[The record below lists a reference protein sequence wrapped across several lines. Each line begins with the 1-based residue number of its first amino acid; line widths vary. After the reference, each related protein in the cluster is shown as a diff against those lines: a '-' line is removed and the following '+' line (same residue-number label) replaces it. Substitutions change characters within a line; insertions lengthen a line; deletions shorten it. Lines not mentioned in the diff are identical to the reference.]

1 MKKIFTVIVLFSL
14 FLFYPMNNVQ
24 AQFGMKIGPNVGLNF
39 NIGTGS
45 DLKET
50 MTGFGILF
58 GATADMRFTPTI
70 GLITNLQFYDN
81 RSGSYDESG
90 TYQGINYTVENSA
103 SIAYFVIEPLFKLTL
118 PASNFYFVAGTGLGF
133 NVESTGEQ
141 TLKSANGQLTFND
154 GSTKSKT
161 TLKDMLVRF
170 ELKLGS
176 GYDFVLSK
184 LVTLTPQLT
193 FGYGI
198 TKVQSEISARIMTI
212 QLQTSCKF
220 SVL

>member
-14 FLFYPMNNVQ
+14 FFLYPTNNVN
-24 AQFGMKIGPNVGLNF
+24 AQFGMKVGANLGLNF

-50 MTGFGILF
+50 MSGFGMLF
-58 GATADMRFTPTI
+58 GATVDMSFTRSI

-90 TYQGINYTVENSA
+90 TYQGINYTITNSA
-103 SIAYFVIEPLFKLTL
+103 SIAYFVIEPLFKLSL
-118 PASNFYFVAGTGLGF
+118 PTSGLYFVGGAGLGF
-133 NVESTGEQ
+133 NVEGSGEQ
-141 TLKSANGQLTFND
+141 ELSSANDVLTFND
-154 GSTKSKT
+154 GSTKYKT

-176 GYDFVLSK
+176 GYDIELSK

-198 TKVQSEISARIMTI
+198 TKVQSDVSARIMTI
-212 QLQTSCKF
+212 QLQTSVKF